1 MSACSRCD
9 AETVPHTDFCLDCG
23 HDGGAAQPRSRRR
36 LEITEINLSERD
48 KLVRLLATLSQE
60 PAEII
65 GLLLDRGRFEIDIDV
80 TKAQGASLE
89 ATLAAAG
96 LHFRS
101 SEQAYSSPS
110 RALRWAGG
118 RKVGARLAVTAAMG
132 GAALAFG
139 VPLVP
144 IAAVLT
150 SLILVGSA
158 ARLVPDRLSVSRPIA
173 DQTLAAIDPAV
184 LGEVRTARAGIS
196 DPGAARRL
204 RTCLDHVAEITWVVR
219 ANGAHLLQPDLG
231 RLDGQIH
238 QLLRHTS
245 KLAVSADRLRA
256 AQEEA
261 APPAPRASLDEA
273 RSEVER
279 SLDDIEQALARMRND
294 VRELQGAEAREQA
307 LTEPRRVL
315 TELRIGIDRALEMAE
330 RAAQLRRRDSLG

>member
-9 AETVPHTDFCLDCG
+9 APTVPHTEFCLDCG
-23 HDGGAAQPRSRRR
+23 HDGGVGQPRIRRR
-36 LEITEINLSERD
+36 LEITEINLSDHD

-60 PAEII
+60 PAETI
-65 GLLLDRGRFEIDIDV
+65 GFLIDRGRFEIDIDV

-89 ATLAAAG
+89 AMLATAG

-101 SEQAYSSPS
+101 SEQVYSSPS
-110 RALRWAGG
+110 HGLRWAGG
-118 RKVGARLAVTAAMG
+118 RKVGARLAITVAMG

-150 SLILVGSA
+150 SLILVGSS
-158 ARLVPDRLSVSRPIA
+158 ARFVPARLSVSKPIA
-173 DQTLAAIDPAV
+173 DQTLAVVDPAV
-184 LGEVRTARAGIS
+184 LAEVRAARAGIS

-204 RTCLDHVAEITWVVR
+204 RTCVDHVAEITWVVR

-238 QLLRHTS
+238 QLLRQTS

-256 AQEEA
+256 PEEEA
-261 APPAPRASLDEA
+261 APRAPRVKLDEA
-273 RSEVER
+273 RSEIER
-279 SLDDIEQALARMRND
+279 SLEDIEQALARMRND
-294 VRELQGAEAREQA
+294 VRELQGAEVRGQT

-315 TELRIGIDRALEMAE
+315 TELRIGIVTALEMAE
-330 RAAQLRRRDSLG
+330 IAAQLRRRDSLD